1 MSFINIK
8 DNNTKELLISFL
20 LMIVGYVILNLSLG
34 GFDFGLIIFTTL
46 FIYLPL
52 FLKISQV
59 QSNIDS
65 GKVVNFL
72 LSCLLIL
79 GQVLSVLGCA
89 LLTVGVLAALLFKMI
104 GALLAAIPL
113 LISAILYAIV
123 SFKFKNK
130 VANIVTIFAIIL
142 LILASIAFFSDQR
155 ILKWL

>member
-34 GFDFGLIIFTTL
+34 GFDFGLIIFTTF

-123 SFKFKNK
+123 IFKFKNK

>member
-79 GQVLSVLGCA
+79 GQVMSVLGCA

-123 SFKFKNK
+123 SFKFKNR